1 MHSTSRRIAIP
12 LALSLIS
19 GACNSGGGDDTAA
32 SETDAT
38 TTATT
43 ATTTTAATE
52 TTTDSP
58 TTTPTTTEAE
68 PTTTED
74 EPTTGDAPPI
84 EPPGE
89 ALMSDKQRNESPNPS
104 ADDLAAMASD
114 ELAFALELFGAAA
127 GDGNQAISPTS
138 LRIAF
143 AQVYEG
149 ARTDTETQIQ
159 QVLHFSLAKPALH
172 NAFNALDLALEARDL
187 PPSGEVEGDDS
198 VTVDLYNQLFGR
210 ADITWKPAFLDV
222 LAEHYG
228 SNLHVLDFAG
238 DPDGA
243 RVQINDWVLAVT
255 RDKIVDLLPP
265 GSIDAMVTGV
275 LVNAL
280 YLKAPWAAPFDYV
293 EESGSFTLA
302 DATTIAAPMMHGAFD
317 TTRHYQAPGVQA
329 AELALRGGQLKLV
342 VILPDAGTFD
352 AFTTDLTPAA
362 LDTIFAGLTSLPLN
376 VDLPRFKFS
385 STFALAAPLK
395 ALGMV
400 QPFAMGQADFS
411 GLADGQMNIRDVFH
425 QVFVAVD
432 EKGVEAAA
440 ASAIVLEDSG
450 GGIFPEDTFTA
461 DRPFYFAI
469 RDLETDS
476 TLFFG
481 RVLDPTK

>member
-1 MHSTSRRIAIP
+1 MHTAIRRISLP
-12 LALSLIS
+12 LVLSLLS
-19 GACNSGGGDDTAA
+19 GACTPGGSDSTGD
-32 SETDAT
+32 
-38 TTATT
+38 
-43 ATTTTAATE
+43 ATE
-52 TTTDSP
+52 TTTDGP
-58 TTTPTTTEAE
+58 TTG
-68 PTTTED
+68 D
-74 EPTTGDAPPI
+74 EPTTGDATI
-84 EPPGE
+84 DPPGE
-89 ALMSDKQRNESPNPS
+89 ALMSDKQRNESPNPG
-104 ADDLAAMASD
+104 AEDLATMAAD

-127 GDGNQAISPTS
+127 KDGNQAISPTS

-187 PPSGEVEGDDS
+187 PPSGQIEGDDS

-210 ADITWKPAFLDV
+210 ADITWKPALLDV

-228 SNLHVLDFAG
+228 SKLHVLDFAG

-265 GSIDAMVTGV
+265 GSIDANVTGV

-302 DATTIAAPMMHGAFD
+302 DATTIAAPMMHGVFD

-400 QPFAMGQADFS
+400 QPFTMGQADFS
-411 GLADGQMNIRDVFH
+411 GLADSQMNIREVFH

-450 GGIFPEDTFTA
+450 GGIFAEDTFTA